1 MRKILFS
8 TILLLAVF
16 IASAQVDSLQ
26 EFTGKYKFPD
36 GSPVTV
42 VTISIQNGAL
52 YAEAEV
58 GASPLTRISADV
70 YSVDAFGGVATFKR
84 NTDKKITGVKIEVDE
99 TVMEGTK
106 TEPAALA
113 PECFVFRDEKYSFS
127 RN

>member
-1 MRKILFS
+1 MKKFLFS
-8 TILLLAVF
+8 AVLLMTVY

-26 EFTGKYKFPD
+26 EYTGKYKFPD

-42 VTISIQNGAL
+42 VTISIANGAL

-58 GASPLTRISADV
+58 GGSPLTRIGADV

-84 NTDKKITGVKIEVDE
+84 NTDKKITGVKIEVED

-106 TEPAALA
+106 TEPAAIMQD
-113 PECFVFRDEKYSFS
+113 CYIFRNEYYSFS